1 MRGPHITMPADSI
14 DKQVAFLTEIDRLKS
29 VDRATTLADGTRREN
44 SAEHS
49 WHVALYALVLADQA
63 RPDVDISRVIKML
76 LIHDLVE
83 IDVGDVPIF
92 GQYDADKLATE
103 EATAARRILVYCR
116 PIKRATSWIY
126 GKNLRPQRPRMR
138 NSPSRWIAFNPPTR
152 TLPLAVAVGK
162 NTASILSG

>member
-1 MRGPHITMPADSI
+1 M
-14 DKQVAFLTEIDRLKS
+14 
-29 VDRATTLADGTRREN
+29 
-44 SAEHS
+44 
-49 WHVALYALVLADQA
+49 ALYALVLADQA

-103 EATAARRILVYCR
+103 EATATPDAQFAKSMDRF
-116 PIKRATSWIY
+116 
-126 GKNLRPQRPRMR
+126 Q
-138 NSPSRWIAFNPPTR
+138 PPTR

-162 NTASILSG
+162 NTASTLSG